1 MNLILKKFLKD
12 PKNIGA
18 IVESSKSSAKKIASL
33 INKTSTKNIIEIGGG
48 TGVLSKFIENKE
60 LSIIER
66 DSDFIELLKKNYPNS
81 KVVNSCGIEF
91 LNNYTNKYGLLTSI
105 PLIKNET
112 KIELTKVI
120 NEHIQNDQL
129 EWFII
134 LGYKYSNQLK
144 GINFKNHERHFVFNN
159 LPPAFIWHYY

>member
-60 LSIIER
+60 LNIIER

-120 NEHIQNDQL
+120 NEHIQNGQL

-144 GINFKNHERHFVFNN
+144 GINFKNHERHIVFNN